1 VRQKI
6 KEEIM
11 LSRIAIIA
19 LAALLMIGFVGCYK
33 GNTVNPLQQ
42 ESLLDQNWGRSFEA
56 AKHNQ
61 TLNPDADKNLAP
73 VEGIDGPAAERI
85 MREYTEGG
93 KQKPQQSGGFGVI
106 NIQR

>member
-1 VRQKI
+1 
-6 KEEIM
+6 M

-19 LAALLMIGFVGCYK
+19 LAALLMIGFVSCYK
-33 GNTVNPLQQ
+33 GNTVNPLQP
-42 ESLLDQNWGRSFEA
+42 ESTLDQNWGRSFEA

-61 TLNPDADKNLAP
+61 TLNPDASKNLEP

-93 KQKPQQSGGFGVI
+93 KKKQQSGSGGLGVLT
-106 NIQR
+106 IQK

>member
-1 VRQKI
+1 MIRR
-6 KEEIM
+6 ETIM

-61 TLNPDADKNLAP
+61 TLNPDADKNLEP

-93 KQKPQQSGGFGVI
+93 KKQPQQSGGFGVI